1 MSTSR
6 PSTTLSNSAP
16 EALSSSPRASSLSIW
31 AALLAV
37 YLVWGSTYL
46 AIRFAVAGMPPF
58 LMAGARFLV
67 AGGVLYGWRRLR
79 GDPAPGRLQL
89 RSAAVI
95 GLFLLL
101 GGNGCVVWAEQRIPS
116 GIASL
121 LIATVPLWMAL
132 IDLVRPGSPRP
143 TRWALAG
150 VLVGLV
156 GVLVLIGPDQLGAS
170 RQIDLVG
177 AIVIVGGA
185 LSWSIGSL
193 YSRSAPLPSSPLLGT
208 GLEMIFG
215 GVGLF
220 LLGTVTGEWSH
231 LSAASFAFKPLA
243 SLVYLIV
250 FGSWVG
256 FSAYTWLLR
265 AAPTSLVSTYAY
277 VNPLVALALGF
288 LLGDEPF
295 TWRVFLAAAVIVGAV
310 AMITALQPKGRG
322 EKRISES
329 ANRR

>member
-1 MSTSR
+1 MPMSR
-6 PSTTLSNSAP
+6 PSTPSSISAA
-16 EALSSSPRASSLSIW
+16 EALSSPQASTLSIW
-31 AALLAV
+31 AALVAV

-46 AIRFAVAGMPPF
+46 AIRFAVADMPPF
-58 LMAGARFLV
+58 LMAAARFLV
-67 AGGVLYGWRRLR
+67 AGVVLYGWRRLR
-79 GDPAPGRLQL
+79 GDPAPTPSQL
-89 RSAAVI
+89 RSTAII

-132 IDLVRPGSPRP
+132 IDLLRRGPQRP
-143 TRWALAG
+143 TRWALVG
-150 VLVGLV
+150 VLAGLV

-170 RQIDLVG
+170 RQIDLLG
-177 AIVIVGGA
+177 AVVIIGGA
-185 LSWSIGSL
+185 LAWSIGSL
-193 YSRSAPLPSSPLLGT
+193 YSRGADLPASPLLGT
-208 GLEMIFG
+208 GLEMLFG
-215 GVGLF
+215 SAGLF
-220 LLGTVTGEWSH
+220 LLGTVTGEWSQ

-243 SLVYLIV
+243 SLAYLIV

-288 LLGDEPF
+288 LLDGERF
-295 TWRVFLAAAVIVGAV
+295 TWRVFLAAAIIVGAV
-310 AMITALQPKGRG
+310 AMITALQPRG
-322 EKRISES
+322 KDRSPAPS
-329 ANRR
+329 RQ